1 LSGIR
6 FAATLELGRSERTI
20 MRPPAARAAMDRISH
35 GVDFDTT
42 RSKQHSTGH
51 MGKYVTLVE

>member
-42 RSKQHSTGH
+42 RSKQH
-51 MGKYVTLVE
+51 

>member
-1 LSGIR
+1 M
-6 FAATLELGRSERTI
+6 ELGRSERTI

-42 RSKQHSTGH
+42 PI
-51 MGKYVTLVE
+51 VETLIFQ